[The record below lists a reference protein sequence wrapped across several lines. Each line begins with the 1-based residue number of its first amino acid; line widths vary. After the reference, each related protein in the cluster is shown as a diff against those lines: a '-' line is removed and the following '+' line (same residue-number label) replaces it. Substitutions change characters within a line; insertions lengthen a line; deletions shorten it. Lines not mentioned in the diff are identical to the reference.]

1 MKMSGSR
8 PAKWV
13 KLWREERGDFSRLP
27 LLTRAFAAE
36 LLKFVDDDG
45 RVDIG
50 TDTTPAQ
57 ELGRIMGA
65 DTRERRALVPIIN
78 ALIKVDYITIEGGLL
93 TISHWSKW
101 QALGDKQ
108 KPESAP
114 KSRSVGTDNG
124 IATVSQWSDDGSAM
138 VSQRLPNGSRKYA
151 ESLKS
156 VPQDIERDIDIDKEY
171 KKDTVV
177 ELQRR
182 DESRPVTLENIFPA
196 LDEKNIPGG
205 ETPPSLD
212 SADAGG
218 PGLPPV
224 AAPPRVVC
232 RSPVSIAGAQCH
244 QESIIGEETSG
255 CSASK
260 AESIVE
266 PHKRS
271 RAKAQKASASPE
283 VDAVFCYWKKITG
296 SEKAQ
301 LSDARAKRIEW
312 AIKTY
317 GVEDCKAC
325 IDGYGS
331 SDFHRG
337 VNDRQ
342 TPYLDLTL
350 WFRDETK
357 FEAGLVL
364 SKMPSA
370 QRIRRNR
377 VPTTRKEFLSAAR
390 EAAQFFWDT
399 KEILG
404 VDSEPRNQ
412 GWNEW
417 VYRFVHAAIVT
428 PYRRYVCGDTIGEDV
443 LWAAFNAEL
452 DAYEVSPVEIH
463 PGVLEKRIAAS
474 VDEWKAAR
482 IFAVDSGQEQ
492 ATSEVQA

>member
-1 MKMSGSR
+1 MSWFKVCDSFACHPKVEALENSSVHAYAIAAWTIIGADCGRRMTDGHFTDERLKRCLPWSKNKITS
-8 PAKWV
+8 AKN
-13 KLWREERGDFSRLP
+13 
-27 LLTRAFAAE
+27 E
-36 LLKFVDDDG
+36 LL
-45 RVDIG
+45 RVNLWEKVEGGYRFHAWCEYNPTRESVESARKSQAESKRRHREKNRESKNVLVGQNNREDAVNIYLC
-50 TDTTPAQ
+50 DTTP
-57 ELGRIMGA
+57 
-65 DTRERRALVPIIN
+65 TRPDPSHYSLVKRN
-78 ALIKVDYITIEGGLL
+78 
-93 TISHWSKW
+93 
-101 QALGDKQ
+101 
-108 KPESAP
+108 
-114 KSRSVGTDNG
+114 
-124 IATVSQWSDDGSAM
+124 
-138 VSQRLPNGSRKYA
+138 
-151 ESLKS
+151 
-156 VPQDIERDIDIDKEY
+156 
-171 KKDTVV
+171 VV

-224 AAPPRVVC
+224 AAPPHVVC

-260 AESIVE
+260 AESIIE

-317 GVEDCKAC
+317 GVDECKAC

-337 VNDRQ
+337 INDRQ

-357 FEAGLVL
+357 FEAGLAL
-364 SKMPSA
+364 SKTPSA

-377 VPTTRKEFLSAAR
+377 VPTTRKEFLAAAR
-390 EAAQFFWDT
+390 ESAQFFWDT
-399 KEILG
+399 KETLG

-428 PYRRYVCGDTIGEDV
+428 PYRRYVCGDAVGEDV

-463 PGVLEKRIAAS
+463 PGILEKRIAAS